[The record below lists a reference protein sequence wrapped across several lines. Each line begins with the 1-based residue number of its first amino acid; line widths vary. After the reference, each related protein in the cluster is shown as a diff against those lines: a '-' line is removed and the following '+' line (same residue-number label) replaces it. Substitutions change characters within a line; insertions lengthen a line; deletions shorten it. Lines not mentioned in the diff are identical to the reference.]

1 MLATSRKWE
10 INHDNKFDCWFL
22 FDCTL
27 KHFIYDWVFLIKW
40 SMGLGMIN
48 YILKI
53 KKDATRMI
61 TVELSALVV
70 FIFSFSSNLDII
82 MDNNRYHKNN
92 SYFCSNFEEPNL
104 IYNLCEF
111 NFLCE
116 ITIFYWKFWHNF
128 SWCKGLTDTII
139 VDWIPSSE
147 IYFCFLQF
155 CYNGKIIGKQ
165 LEFDVLEQCW
175 YVKWVNILQMN

>member
-1 MLATSRKWE
+1 MKFNYISDKPEIMNDYICSLWRGTSILATSRKWE

-92 SYFCSNFEEPNL
+92 SYFLF
-104 IYNLCEF
+104 
-111 NFLCE
+111 
-116 ITIFYWKFWHNF
+116 KFWRTKSN
-128 SWCKGLTDTII
+128 
-139 VDWIPSSE
+139 
-147 IYFCFLQF
+147 LQF
-155 CYNGKIIGKQ
+155 M
-165 LEFDVLEQCW
+165 
-175 YVKWVNILQMN
+175 WV